1 MSLIP
6 IHPMSSQ
13 KNNRP
18 QPNPWLPVIAGAALI
33 ISGVCT
39 AWHHSEQD
47 PTLAKSALNAP
58 PDTSKS
64 LPSQPGAESFSVNT
78 SNGKAAASQQFDAL
92 LDPVVEALVDARIPT
107 APTTSNSQLQTQ
119 SVSHPKQ
126 PARADAEFIDNGP
139 REIVMEPAA
148 ATVTLDG
155 VSKQLEPNAIGC
167 FPRMLIAT
175 EGRASVLV
183 SYPNATPGDPL
194 VIQCEDGGTLDN
206 GLIVKRAEV
215 DAGGRVSFQFSAGVP
230 EGIYRVL
237 LRKGL
242 DEKHLEFWAGP
253 ELALKPLLSNN

>member
-1 MSLIP
+1 
-6 IHPMSSQ
+6 MSSQ

-18 QPNPWLPVIAGAALI
+18 QRNPWLPVIAGAALI
-33 ISGVCT
+33 ISGVYT
-39 AWHHSEQD
+39 AWLRSEQD
-47 PTLAKSALNAP
+47 PTLAKSALNALLGA
-58 PDTSKS
+58 SKS
-64 LPSQPGAESFSVNT
+64 LPSLPSAESFSVNT
-78 SNGKAAASQQFDAL
+78 PNGNPVAPQQFDPL
-92 LDPVVEALVDARIPT
+92 LDPVVDALADARIPG

-119 SVSHPKQ
+119 SASHPKQ
-126 PARADAEFIDNGP
+126 PARADAEFIDDGP

-155 VSKQLEPNAIGC
+155 VSKQLEPNVLGC

-183 SYPNATPGDPL
+183 SYPNATPGAPL

-206 GLIVKRAEV
+206 GLIVKRSEV
-215 DAGGRVSFQFSAGVP
+215 DTAGRVSFQFSAGVP
-230 EGIYRVL
+230 EGIYRIL
-237 LRKGL
+237 IRKGL